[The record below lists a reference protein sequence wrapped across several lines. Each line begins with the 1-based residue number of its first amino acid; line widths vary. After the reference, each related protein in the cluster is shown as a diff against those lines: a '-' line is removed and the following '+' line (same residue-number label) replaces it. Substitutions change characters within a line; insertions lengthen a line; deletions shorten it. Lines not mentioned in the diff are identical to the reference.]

1 MILEQNWPKTAK
13 SLWHCSF
20 KLKGLWASV
29 TLCDLN
35 SLWRLSEVPLMDGTE
50 LYIFFSLT
58 DSLESLEAD
67 PVFGIVSI
75 QSG

>member
-1 MILEQNWPKTAK
+1 MWIR
-13 SLWHCSF
+13 
-20 KLKGLWASV
+20 V

-35 SLWRLSEVPLMDGTE
+35 ALWRRSEVPLMYGTE
-50 LYIFFSLT
+50 AYILFLLT
-58 DSLESLEAD
+58 DSSENLETD